1 MITDEKWYWICAS
14 QTEVEGL
21 EVGKRRCVLPHER
34 EKQLAPGRTAQ
45 TGKLKDKIEKNM
57 MILGAFEC

>member
-21 EVGKRRCVLPHER
+21 EVGKRRCVLPHE
-34 EKQLAPGRTAQ
+34 
-45 TGKLKDKIEKNM
+45 
-57 MILGAFEC
+57 